1 MFAPVVGYNTV
12 VSQGAVSTWSTTNFA
27 NLVAHSR
34 LTNRQVQ
41 RWWKKTH
48 ILTSYVSYSIQNDLI
63 VNILIPKRA
72 RALSVIIHWSHTFC
86 LRLHSYTALEKI
98 YLICLRGLWTCVKEI
113 LLNLKVTTDCN
124 PLRYKTES
132 YVLMDQ
138 HWASRQ
144 RDSPSHRHVHA
155 QTHIAACL
163 GPSCLDGCGEVLLL
177 MLGDKIFPSPLASST
192 APTTRELQCTKYSL

>member
-1 MFAPVVGYNTV
+1 VSRGVLARQANAQGVRAVKAGMFAPVVGYNTA

-72 RALSVIIHWSHTFC
+72 KALSVIIHWSHTFC
-86 LRLHSYTALEKI
+86 LRLHSYAALEKI
-98 YLICLRGLWTCVKEI
+98 YLIYLRGLWTCVKEI
-113 LLNLKVTTDCN
+113 LLNPKVTIDC
-124 PLRYKTES
+124 
-132 YVLMDQ
+132 
-138 HWASRQ
+138 
-144 RDSPSHRHVHA
+144 
-155 QTHIAACL
+155 TH
-163 GPSCLDGCGEVLLL
+163 CGTLE
-177 MLGDKIFPSPLASST
+177 
-192 APTTRELQCTKYSL
+192 